1 MNIGKLHVVLVHFPI
16 ALAFAAG
23 LAEVLWWWTR
33 RDSFRQTGLYC
44 LVLAAVGAIPTLIT
58 GLEAAEHGE
67 FTGDYVRIVALHRN
81 WAIAALVSS
90 ILATGLGLWRGPRLT
105 GAWLT
110 AYWALMGVV
119 LASSTFA
126 GHYGGVLVHGKDFLS
141 NIF

>member
-23 LAEVLWWWTR
+23 LAEALWWWTR

-44 LVLAAVGAIPTLIT
+44 LVLAALGAIPTVLT
-58 GLEAAEHGE
+58 GLAPAEHGE
-67 FTGDYVRIVALHRN
+67 LTGDYVRIATVHRN
-81 WAIAALVSS
+81 WAITALVSS
-90 ILATGLGLWRGPRLT
+90 ILAAGLGLWRGPRLT
-105 GAWLT
+105 GRWLT
-110 AYWALMGVV
+110 AYWVLMAAL
-119 LASSTFA
+119 LASITFA